1 MRKRTSAA
9 VFLSCVFLAS
19 CSDRA
24 GSAATTG
31 APAATDSSGKSTFS
45 AVVDGTPVSG
55 GAIDDFQQFNV
66 AYASTDGRSD
76 GLKIRMWLH
85 DNPPAGGD
93 ESPHELRFDFP
104 KKTGA
109 IDDAN
114 LYVTIELDKTHEA
127 RYTTRTASVN
137 VTSLSAARIA
147 GTFSGA
153 LNLSPDTPNV
163 PKTKNTVTDGKF
175 DVPFSTKPLGQ

>member
-24 GSAATTG
+24 GSAASPG
-31 APAATDSSGKSTFS
+31 APAAADSSGRSGFS

-66 AYASTDGRSD
+66 AYTSTDGKSD

-85 DNPPAGGD
+85 DNPPAAGE
-93 ESPHELRFDFP
+93 ESPHELRFDFS

-114 LYVTIELDKTHEA
+114 LYVTIELDRTHEA

-147 GTFSGA
+147 GTFSGT
-153 LNLSPDTPNV
+153 LSLSPDAPNV
-163 PKTKNTVTDGKF
+163 PKTKITVTGGKF
-175 DVPFSTKPLGQ
+175 DVPFSTKPMPQ